1 MSTRGLTRTYPV
13 CLAGGIL
20 APHMSFRILCLGDI
34 VGRPGRQAVH
44 QLLPGLVRQHQVDL
58 VVANAENIAGGSGIT
73 QNLFQKLR
81 SYGVDVVTLGDH
93 VYKKL
98 DIVGAMQN
106 SERIVRPAN
115 LSTAAAGRA
124 FTVMTTNAGV
134 SVGVF
139 CLLGRI
145 YMNLPADDP
154 FAAADR
160 VLSQLPRHVR
170 ICVCDIHAEA
180 TSEKVA
186 MGHWLD
192 GRCSV
197 IFGTHTHIPTADAHI
212 LPGGSAYITDLGM
225 CGPYDSVL
233 GRRKDRVVKYMT
245 TNMPQS
251 FDVATGDVR
260 LCGALAE
267 VDLETGRAISI
278 TRIEAQGENA
288 DHAYDA
294 DDARPKPAEA

>member
-1 MSTRGLTRTYPV
+1 
-13 CLAGGIL
+13 
-20 APHMSFRILCLGDI
+20 MSFRILCLGDI
-34 VGRPGRQAVH
+34 VGRPGRQVVN
-44 QLLPGLVRQHQVDL
+44 QKLPGLVRQHNVDL
-58 VVANAENIAGGSGIT
+58 VVANGENIAGGSGIT
-73 QNLFQKLR
+73 QNLFNKLR

-98 DIVGAMQN
+98 DIVPTLQA

-115 LSTAAAGRA
+115 LSAKAAGRP
-124 FTVMTTNAGV
+124 FTVVTSNSGV
-134 SVGVF
+134 QVGVF

-145 YMNLPADDP
+145 FMNQLPSDDP

-160 VLSQLPRHVR
+160 VLDAIPDGVKV
-170 ICVCDIHAEA
+170 CVCDIHAEA
-180 TSEKVA
+180 SSEKIA

-197 IFGTHTHIPTADAHI
+197 IFGTHTHVPTADAKV
-212 LPGGSAYITDLGM
+212 LPGGSAFISDLGM

-245 TNMPQS
+245 TNMPQP

-260 LCGALAE
+260 LCGVVAE
-267 VDLETGRAISI
+267 IDAETGRAVSI
-278 TRIEAQGENA
+278 ERIEVQGGNA
-288 DHAYDA
+288 DQAYDA
-294 DDARPKPAEA
+294 DDKTPPAHAGAATGE